1 MMEIKLKQKATV
13 ILVWSRLQK
22 FMIPHKKE
30 AALCNSMFHKK
41 LTFSNEKSSGDKVMQ
56 IENEQATII
65 DHQAKNQDSTQT

>member
-1 MMEIKLKQKATV
+1 
-13 ILVWSRLQK
+13 
-22 FMIPHKKE
+22 MIPHKKE